1 MTLADVNLGDVEER
15 YLKSSWNSLPG
26 GYLKERERKRAL
38 IFHLVLLC
46 QLLMLHDIIG
56 LVGLVFDKHITCIT

>member
-26 GYLKERERKRAL
+26 GYLKEREREREHSFSIWFCSASS
-38 IFHLVLLC
+38 
-46 QLLMLHDIIG
+46 
-56 LVGLVFDKHITCIT
+56 